1 MSIDSVVRSLAPIGA
16 EDETLRNT
24 QSVPAMLKLSKDLLG
39 RHLTVLDQVVS
50 HFSVED
56 KLSTVMGTLENM
68 SLTIE
73 PETSSHKLLEG
84 FDSLRSTPKRH
95 RLGSRWWHLK
105 AEAIFGSALADQ
117 KSRRGVKPTAT

>member
-1 MSIDSVVRSLAPIGA
+1 MSIDSVVRSLAPMGA

-56 KLSTVMGTLENM
+56 KLSTY
-68 SLTIE
+68 SE
-73 PETSSHKLLEG
+73 PQPRNRFCTH
-84 FDSLRSTPKRH
+84 
-95 RLGSRWWHLK
+95 LGISR
-105 AEAIFGSALADQ
+105 G
-117 KSRRGVKPTAT
+117 